1 MNPEAKIL
9 VVIALGL
16 VIALVTGQVLSRLAV
31 KRRRHK
37 RRLEYDVVKE
47 TPMETSE
54 NSEGNVERT
63 ERKREEKKVDVGPA
77 MPDRMKNGVAHE
89 CAAHARAAFAGG
101 AFVEAYYFGCV
112 AKLCGHRQVTALL
125 SQVRIAWQRA
135 GCPSEKELI
144 YEDFSSVES
153 AIGRAMLRI
162 DTGVAKEMGVACL
175 TDLAEDGN
183 EVASDLLKTLPEN
196 IANVLH

>member
-9 VVIALGL
+9 CVIAIGL
-16 VIALVTGQVLSRLAV
+16 VVALLTGQILSRLAV
-31 KRRRHK
+31 KRRRH
-37 RRLEYDVVKE
+37 RRRREYDEVKVDREEEAQGESKDRRDRQVV
-47 TPMETSE
+47 
-54 NSEGNVERT
+54 
-63 ERKREEKKVDVGPA
+63 EKKVDVAPE
-77 MPDRMKNGVAHE
+77 MSVRMKNGVAHE

-101 AFVEAYYFGCV
+101 ALVEAYYFGTI

-125 SQVRIAWQRA
+125 SQVRITWQRT

-183 EVASDLLKTLPEN
+183 EVAKDLLKTLPEN
-196 IANVLH
+196 IANVLRQ

>member
-9 VVIALGL
+9 CVVTLGL
-16 VIALVTGQVLSRLAV
+16 VVALATGQVLSRLAV

-37 RRLEYDVVKE
+37 RRHSYDEVKVEQTEEANVDAKDVKE
-47 TPMETSE
+47 RQ
-54 NSEGNVERT
+54 VV
-63 ERKREEKKVDVGPA
+63 EKKVDVAPE
-77 MPDRMKNGVAHE
+77 MSVRMKNGVAHE
-89 CAAHARAAFAGG
+89 CAAHARAAFANG
-101 AFVEAYYFGCV
+101 ALVEAYYFGSV

-125 SQVRIAWQRA
+125 SQVRITWQRT

-183 EVASDLLKTLPEN
+183 EIARDLLKTLPEN